1 MFEWEPK
8 PGFDLSGKR
17 ALVVGFG
24 NPAGRALSLALAEA
38 GAHVATAS
46 ATLDGDEI
54 MAAKRV
60 SKEVAKLGRETFSQG
75 WDVTL
80 PTNVQV
86 GMKQLGK
93 EFGRVSVLIYNAD
106 YVLSRP
112 IEKTSDGEFA
122 RIQQVNLN
130 GAYYAARTFV
140 RELPDAATG
149 RLIFV
154 NSVFGERGVN
164 GLSAYT
170 AAKAGVIGLSAALSQ
185 ELGARNITSNCIST
199 GWMDWTT
206 GRGTD
211 EIGANQ
217 LLRFIPMRRF
227 GQAEEIAALAVL
239 LASDAAGYLNG
250 QVFRVDGGVSEHL

>member
-1 MFEWEPK
+1 MFGVGTEFR
-8 PGFDLSGKR
+8 FDLSGKR

-93 EFGRVSVLIYNAD
+93 EFGHVSVLIYNAD

-112 IEKTSDGEFA
+112 S
-122 RIQQVNLN
+122 R
-130 GAYYAARTFV
+130 R
-140 RELPDAATG
+140 RATP
-149 RLIFV
+149 
-154 NSVFGERGVN
+154 NSRA
-164 GLSAYT
+164 S
-170 AAKAGVIGLSAALSQ
+170 S
-185 ELGARNITSNCIST
+185 RST
-199 GWMDWTT
+199 
-206 GRGTD
+206 
-211 EIGANQ
+211 
-217 LLRFIPMRRF
+217 
-227 GQAEEIAALAVL
+227 
-239 LASDAAGYLNG
+239 
-250 QVFRVDGGVSEHL
+250 